1 MQQVCNQLF
10 IGHANRPV
18 IRQRQD
24 GLCQAFIHSLTTDTF
39 GEEVGTPLQT
49 LARFLY
55 RTFDIR
61 NTRNPNE
68 PLQEKSLETK
78 LYKIAQELKEQQE
91 DPFFGNNTTS
101 AQKR

>member
-10 IGHANRPV
+10 IGEAERPV
-18 IRQRQD
+18 IRQGQD
-24 GLCQAFIHSLTTDTF
+24 ELCRAFIGSLREDTF
-39 GEEVGTPLQT
+39 GEEAGTPLQT
-49 LARFLY
+49 LVRFLY

-61 NTRNPNE
+61 NIRNPND

-91 DPFFGNNTTS
+91 DAFFENNTNP